1 MPKPLIAGGCDGLIV
16 ENMWDIPFRAGAH
29 IPPES
34 IASHAVVAA
43 AIRSVS
49 PLPMGINLVH
59 NGGVALLA
67 IALAAQADFIRVCM
81 FTGAGVWD
89 AGSFDEGCAADLM
102 RRRKELHAEHIKILA
117 DVDKKHSVRF
127 PGIDFATHIE
137 WTRFFGAD
145 ALIVSGRMTGDAPD
159 VAKVR
164 EAKQPGTLIA
174 RHYWQWRRRTRYRRL
189 YLPSPTVSLSARVSS
204 RVARLPTPSMSHG
217 SHALC
222 RRPRC
227 VMSTP
232 RQTIMPSDAF
242 PPNVAGLAGALMPFF
257 GVAASWRYITAG
269 SAAAQRTTMF
279 YQHEILEIATI
290 DVTGP
295 RDSIAVFA
303 NLSPPTIAHPTLA
316 HRHPTRHH

>member
-1 MPKPLIAGGCDGLIV
+1 MTPAWKTRLDALQISSLADIFRTPKPIIGMVHCWPLPGAPGYTGYGMQPIIDHAKADAEALIAGGCDGLIV

-127 PGIDFATHIE
+127 PGIDLATHIE

-164 EAKQPGTLIA
+164 EAKRLAGDRPLIIGSGA
-174 RHYWQWRRRTRYRRL
+174 DEHNIAAFMAVADGVIVGSSIKQGGAIAD
-189 YLPSPTVSLSARVSS
+189 PVDVARVKRFVTAA
-204 RVARLPTPSMSHG
+204 RVA
-217 SHALC
+217 
-222 RRPRC
+222 
-227 VMSTP
+227 
-232 RQTIMPSDAF
+232 Q
-242 PPNVAGLAGALMPFF
+242 
-257 GVAASWRYITAG
+257 
-269 SAAAQRTTMF
+269 
-279 YQHEILEIATI
+279 
-290 DVTGP
+290 
-295 RDSIAVFA
+295 
-303 NLSPPTIAHPTLA
+303 
-316 HRHPTRHH
+316 

>member
-1 MPKPLIAGGCDGLIV
+1 LQISSLADIFRTPKPIIGMVHCWPLPGAPGYTGYGMQTIIDHAKADAEALIAGGCDGLIV

-127 PGIDFATHIE
+127 PGIDLATHIE

-164 EAKQPGTLIA
+164 EAKQLAGDRPVIIGSGADEHNIA
-174 RHYWQWRRRTRYRRL
+174 AFMAVADGVIVGSSIKQGGAIAD
-189 YLPSPTVSLSARVSS
+189 PVDVARVT
-204 RVARLPTPSMSHG
+204 RFIAAAR
-217 SHALC
+217 
-222 RRPRC
+222 
-227 VMSTP
+227 
-232 RQTIMPSDAF
+232 
-242 PPNVAGLAGALMPFF
+242 GAL
-257 GVAASWRYITAG
+257 
-269 SAAAQRTTMF
+269 
-279 YQHEILEIATI
+279 
-290 DVTGP
+290 
-295 RDSIAVFA
+295 
-303 NLSPPTIAHPTLA
+303 
-316 HRHPTRHH
+316 